1 MNTTRKYTFLND
13 EDISVTTYALIQ
25 RIEGSI
31 LMAIRT
37 LSVWVQR
44 YRERKQ
50 LLELS
55 DEILADIGMTRADA
69 YKELDKPFW
78 RD

>member
-13 EDISVTTYALIQ
+13 EDISATTYALIQ